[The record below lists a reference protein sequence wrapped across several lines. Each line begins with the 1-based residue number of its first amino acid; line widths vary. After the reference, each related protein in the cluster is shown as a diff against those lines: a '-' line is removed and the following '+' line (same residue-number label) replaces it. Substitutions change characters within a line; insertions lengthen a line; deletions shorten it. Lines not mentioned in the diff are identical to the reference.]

1 MTFLR
6 CLQFDLTN
14 VQYHCLIIDV
24 FGEMSNYMYCTFA
37 RDVLDLLIFTGCE
50 DIIKVHFTMQKDAV
64 LKQCSE
70 WLRQAVSPEQE
81 RRLRKAVDELRIQL
95 DKIE

>member
-1 MTFLR
+1 MVQNIDR
-6 CLQFDLTN
+6 CTSFRNLMGKYDD
-14 VQYHCLIIDV
+14 YII
-24 FGEMSNYMYCTFA
+24 MI
-37 RDVLDLLIFTGCE
+37 LTGCE
-50 DIIKVHFTMQKDAV
+50 DIIKVHFTIQKDAV

-70 WLRQAVSPEQE
+70 WLRQAVSPDQE